1 MEVDFSCS
9 PLGAVCECGGE
20 GGRAP
25 AGGCAGAAVAGGGAE
40 AIVFA
45 AGVSILIACVLQE
58 KGCTSTRRSYL
69 WRTARGK
76 EVCRS

>member
-9 PLGAVCECGGE
+9 ALGAVCECGGE

-25 AGGCAGAAVAGGGAE
+25 AGGCAGAAVADGGAE

-45 AGVSILIACVLQE
+45 AGVCILIACVLQE
-58 KGCTSTRRSYL
+58 KSCTSTRRSYL